1 MLIENEKNILKESI
15 CEIKNILINIHIK
28 SREKTI
34 ILDIDSLDISEIDK
48 LETIKFEYI
57 QLYNNIYIQIKI
69 YFDKIKTIFNII
81 DSYLIES
88 IDKLTFNDIKII
100 YNIQDLYDEIIKIL
114 QNNIDLIELNKFIR
128 EEIIINSLKIYIKIR
143 NYILI
148 HTM

>member
-1 MLIENEKNILKESI
+1 MLIENEKNILKI
-15 CEIKNILINIHIK
+15 ITYEIKNILSNIHTK
-28 SREKTI
+28 SSEKTI
-34 ILDIDSLDISEIDK
+34 ILDIYSLDISEIDK

-88 IDKLTFNDIKII
+88 VDKLTFNDIKII

-114 QNNIDLIELNKFIR
+114 QNNIDLIELNKSIR

>member
-1 MLIENEKNILKESI
+1 MLIENEKNILKI
-15 CEIKNILINIHIK
+15 ITYEIKNILSNIHTK
-28 SREKTI
+28 SSEKTI
-34 ILDIDSLDISEIDK
+34 ILDIYSLDISEIDK

-88 IDKLTFNDIKII
+88 VDKLTFNDIKII

-114 QNNIDLIELNKFIR
+114 QNNIDLIELNKSIR

-148 HTM
+148 HIM